1 MPPKIKDDQI
11 FNYVAESDKTF
22 VAGQSIENILAGKR
36 EEEASKI
43 GTIGPTPWQ
52 QDPTSKEYK
61 AMIELAEGMAFGSV
75 GWGSKSAKSYL
86 AKKIQDI
93 ARARRFSSS
102 RAVRYAN
109 LSMEERLL
117 KKAGLDPKL
126 LYNKAG
132 TKINPKYNSP
142 FKDSPFYKGKNLP
155 IIDRR
160 KVSYP
165 QPKAGGKRKGY
176 PGTEDPSLPDPE
188 MPW

>member
-61 AMIELAEGMAFGSV
+61 TMMELAEGMAFGSV

-93 ARARRFSSS
+93 ARSRRISSS
-102 RAVRYAN
+102 RAVQYAE
-109 LSMEERLL
+109 LSIEERLL

-126 LYNKAG
+126 LYKGN
-132 TKINPKYNSP
+132 KINPKYNSP
-142 FKDSPFYKGKNLP
+142 FKDSPFYKGKDLP

-165 QPKAGGKRKGY
+165 TPKAGGKRKGY
-176 PGTEDPSLPDPE
+176 PGTEDPPLPDPE